1 MLKHANRTAL
11 SRFMIGAL
19 AVAALTACSTKANE
33 AHAEPQTYAEG
44 PALWALSDEDTVV
57 HMFGMAPVL
66 KAGADWQS
74 KTVRSALNEADL
86 IVLEADTSPEGQA
99 SVQAL
104 IPALGVYTD
113 GGTLSA
119 ALDEA
124 EREELNAVSTPL
136 GAPLQALDQLKPW
149 LASVQLGVIAISQ
162 GGFDLAA
169 TPGAVITAYAAENE
183 TPVRSFETAGHVMEL
198 MAGFP
203 VEEQKGMLMHT
214 ARTLRDDPGQQAKL
228 AEVWLAGDVA
238 AIGAILHDERG
249 AWSSEAV
256 YQAMLVDRN
265 KAWVSEI
272 GKLLESETGDVFVA
286 VGFGHLAG
294 EDSLIGMLREEGHHP
309 ERQ

>member
-11 SRFMIGAL
+11 SKFMIGAL
-19 AVAALTACSTKANE
+19 AFAALTACSTKANE
-33 AHAEPQTYAEG
+33 AHAEPQTYADG
-44 PALWALSDEDTVV
+44 PALWTLSDEDTTV
-57 HMFGMAPVL
+57 HLFGLAPVL
-66 KAGADWQS
+66 KPDTDWQS
-74 KTVRSALNEADL
+74 EAVRGALTGADL

-99 SVQAL
+99 SAQAL

-113 GGTLSA
+113 GTTLSA
-119 ALDEA
+119 AFDGA
-124 EREELNAVSTPL
+124 ERDELNAISTPL

-149 LASVQLGVIAISQ
+149 LASVQLGVLAISQ
-162 GGFDLAA
+162 GGFDLAG
-169 TPGAVITAYAAENE
+169 TPAAMIAAHAGQSE

-198 MAGFP
+198 MAGFDP
-203 VEEQKGMLMHT
+203 EIQKGMLLHT

-256 YQAMLVDRN
+256 YQAIPVKRN
-265 KAWVSEI
+265 QAWAREI
-272 GKLLESETGDVFVA
+272 GKLLDTETGKVFVA

-294 EDSLIGMLREEGHHP
+294 EDSLTGMLKAAGYNVV
-309 ERQ
+309 RQ